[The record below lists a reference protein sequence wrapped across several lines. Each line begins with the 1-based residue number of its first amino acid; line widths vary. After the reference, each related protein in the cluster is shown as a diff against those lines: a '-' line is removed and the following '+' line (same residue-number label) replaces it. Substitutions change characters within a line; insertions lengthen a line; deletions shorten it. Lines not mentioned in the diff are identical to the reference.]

1 MATKIA
7 NPYQNAF
14 DILANDTPAEKK
26 VAAQKKKAAASAEPA
41 EGADKAL
48 TPAQIKKR
56 KEEIQLKQKAAAT
69 KKVAKRNIGTTDL
82 AFEPRLSRADFEK
95 RQKQIESGAVDADGF
110 GQQRTERKKGQ
121 QMAARK
127 TQDESKKDD
136 RGRGRGRGGRGRGRG
151 RGRGGRGGKR
161 ENDKQSAGIHSKGSP
176 GRKGG
181 ADNAKTDAADQ
192 TWADEQA
199 AATKAPVEDTP
210 SAIDDTVAAT
220 EGWGDATEE
229 ASAAT
234 EEAPAEGW
242 GDDAKPDGETPAEGE
257 EVEAEYNEED
267 HYQTLDDFQT
277 EKAQKQAE
285 LAALLG
291 EAPAARTLEDV
302 NMTNFHT
309 SPKLIAEEKV
319 EKKVATKA
327 TTRKGEKT
335 LDVELSFKP
344 IPRER
349 EGGRGRGRGRGGRGE
364 GRGRGGRGEGRGRGG
379 RGDNRGDRSEGGR
392 GRSNNG
398 RGRGGRGGR
407 GKTGKIDMKNENHF
421 PGL

>member
-26 VAAQKKKAAASAEPA
+26 VVQKKKAAAAEPT
-41 EGADKAL
+41 EGAEPTL

-69 KKVAKRNIGTTDL
+69 KKVAKRNPGTADL
-82 AFEPRLSRADFEK
+82 TFEPRLSRADFEK

-127 TQDESKKDD
+127 TQDEIKKDD
-136 RGRGRGRGGRGRGRG
+136 RGRGRGGRGRGGRGRGG

-161 ENDKQSAGIHSKGSP
+161 DYDKQSAGVHSKGSP

-181 ADNAKTDAADQ
+181 ADNAQTDAADQ
-192 TWADEQA
+192 TWAQEEA
-199 AATKAPVEDTP
+199 AAAPVEDSP
-210 SAIDDTVAAT
+210 SAIDDTAAAT
-220 EGWGDATEE
+220 EGWGEPATED
-229 ASAAT
+229 APVTT
-234 EEAPAEGW
+234 EDAPAAEGW
-242 GDDAKPDGETPAEGE
+242 GDEGKTEGETPAEGE
-257 EVEAEYNEED
+257 EAEEEYNEED
-267 HYQTLDDFQT
+267 HYQTLDDFET
-277 EKAQKQAE
+277 TKAERQAE

-291 EAPAARTLEDV
+291 EAPATRTMDSV
-302 NMTNFHT
+302 DMTKFRT

-319 EKKVATKA
+319 EKKIAVKP
-327 TTRKGEKT
+327 TTRKGEKAFE
-335 LDVELSFKP
+335 VELSFKP
-344 IPRER
+344 IQG
-349 EGGRGRGRGRGGRGE
+349 EGRGRGRGRGRGGRGE
-364 GRGRGGRGEGRGRGG
+364 ARGRGGRGEGRGRGG
-379 RGDNRGDRSEGGR
+379 RGDRSEGGR
-392 GRSNNG
+392 GRSNTSRG
-398 RGRGGRGGR
+398 GRGGRGGR
-407 GKTGKIDMKNENHF
+407 GKSGKIDMKNENHF